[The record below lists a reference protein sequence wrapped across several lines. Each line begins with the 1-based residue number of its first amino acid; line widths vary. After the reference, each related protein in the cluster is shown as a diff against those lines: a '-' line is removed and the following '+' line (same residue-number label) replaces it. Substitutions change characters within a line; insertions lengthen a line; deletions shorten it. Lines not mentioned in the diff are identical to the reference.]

1 VSPSSVSASPVRLAL
16 GGFIAL
22 AAAMGIGRFVYTPI
36 LPSMAD
42 GIPLPPTE
50 AGLIASA
57 NFLGYLVG
65 ALTASYNVFGQRPR
79 FWFLTGLVFSGLTSA
94 AMGLTAEVALLA
106 LFRFASGLASAFVLV
121 FSSTLVLQ
129 RLQEAGRPELSA
141 LHFGGVGAGIAFS
154 ALLIGGLEGA
164 GASWQ
169 QLWFSSAA
177 ATLVFLGLAVMCIPS
192 GGRAETAPAIHG
204 KATSASQEVDRR
216 PLWTAPLIRLV
227 LAYGLF
233 GFGYVITATF
243 VSVIAAEDPAMAS
256 VQHLVW
262 LAVGLAAAP
271 SIYIWNAV
279 SGRLGS
285 ASAFALA
292 CLVEAAGVALTV
304 AGLGPIWLLLGAALL
319 GGTFMGITALGL
331 TRARSLS
338 PAQASRLLALMTA
351 SFGLGQMIGPF
362 VAGALREVTGNYAA
376 ASLIA
381 AAALVVASA
390 LVFRSDHAWAK
401 SQ

>member
-1 VSPSSVSASPVRLAL
+1 MPLAF

-36 LPSMAD
+36 LPAMAA

-57 NFLGYLVG
+57 NFLGYLTG
-65 ALTASYNVFGQRPR
+65 ALTASAGLFARHPR
-79 FWFLTGLVFSGLTSA
+79 WWFLTGMAISALTSG
-94 AMGLTAEVALLA
+94 AMGLTPAFGVLAAL
-106 LFRFASGLASAFVLV
+106 RFVSGLASAFVLV
-121 FSSTLVLQ
+121 FASTVVLE
-129 RLQEAGRPELSA
+129 RLQAAGRPGLSA

-154 ALLIGGLEGA
+154 AMLIASLEA
-164 GASWQ
+164 GSASWP
-169 QLWFSSAA
+169 QLWFASAL
-177 ATLVFLGLAVMCIPS
+177 ATLVFLAVALVLVP
-192 GGRAETAPAIHG
+192 AEPAADRPAMDGPAAQTHPDTAQKPPAAQ
-204 KATSASQEVDRR
+204 ATP
-216 PLWTAPLIRLV
+216 PLWTAPLVRLV

-243 VSVIAAEDPAMAS
+243 VSVIAAEDPAMAP

-262 LAVGLAAAP
+262 LVVGLAAAP
-271 SIYIWNAV
+271 SIYLWNAV
-279 SGRLGS
+279 SSRLGS

-292 CLVEAAGVALTV
+292 CLAEAAGVTLTV
-304 AGLGPIWLLLGAALL
+304 AGFGPFWLMFGAALL

-331 TRARSLS
+331 TQARSLS
-338 PAQASRLLALMTA
+338 PAHASRLLALMTA

-362 VAGALREVTGNYAA
+362 VAGTLREATGSYAA

-390 LVFRSDHAWAK
+390 LVFRSDQAWAN